1 MLFHRAAPLYLIEK
15 WTNLELKR
23 GRQTESGVLD
33 DMSMFVYRL
42 YCHIMAKADFPSEP
56 CASVLLM
63 QSYICSKVD
72 ARSLSLRPLYA
83 GCLILN

>member
-1 MLFHRAAPLYLIEK
+1 
-15 WTNLELKR
+15 
-23 GRQTESGVLD
+23 
-33 DMSMFVYRL
+33 MFVYRL

-72 ARSLSLRPLYA
+72 ASSLSLRPLYA
-83 GCLILN
+83 GCVIPNLKIIFAAVLCSFSTELNSSLLLQHPQKGNP